1 MKFAGKEFGEL
12 DRAIFRMKSYEP
24 FEPQVTATDEERA
37 AVHEALKPFYDQK
50 RREVYEAAVAFVKA
64 CEAED

>member
-1 MKFAGKEFGEL
+1 
-12 DRAIFRMKSYEP
+12 MKSYEP
-24 FEPQVTATDEERA
+24 FESKVTATDEERA
-37 AVHEALKPFYDQK
+37 AVREALKPFYEKK